1 MSGLSDHALGWLV
14 TAVLVVAAVI
24 DGRALKVPNWLTFP
38 FVITGVAYGLLA
50 HGWSGLGTAAP
61 RDRGTG
67 MALLLPLYAI
77 GGMGAGDVKLFMGVG
92 AWMGPDVTLHAFL
105 VLSIVGAIM
114 AVAMVLWSGEWRRHW
129 ELFRTIIREILVIR
143 DPVALS
149 EIAAKRKPSMLLLP
163 YGIPIAV
170 GSIGYFIASGHL
182 F

>member
-1 MSGLSDHALGWLV
+1 MMVLSDQALGWFV
-14 TAVLVVAAVI
+14 TAVLIVAAVI

-38 FVITGVAYGLLA
+38 FVLSGLAYGLIA
-50 HGWSGLGTAAP
+50 HGWSGLGAALLGTAV
-61 RDRGTG
+61 G

-92 AWMGPDVTLHAFL
+92 AWMGSEVTFHAFL

-114 AVAMVLWSGEWRRHW
+114 AVAMVIWSGDWRRHMG
-129 ELFRTIIREILVIR
+129 LFGTIVREIVVIR

-149 EIAAKRKPSMLLLP
+149 EIAARRKPSMMLLP

-170 GSIGYFIASGHL
+170 GSIGYFAAAGHL

>member
-1 MSGLSDHALGWLV
+1 MTALSDHALGWFV

-38 FVITGVAYGLLA
+38 FVLAGLVYGLAA
-50 HGWSGLGTAAP
+50 HGWPGLGTALL
-61 RDRGTG
+61 GTAVG

-92 AWMGPDVTLHAFL
+92 AWMGPEVTFQSFL
-105 VLSIVGAIM
+105 VLAIVGAVM
-114 AVAMVLWSGEWRRHW
+114 AVVMVLWSGEWRRHW
-129 ELFRTIIREILVIR
+129 ELFRTIVREILVIR

-149 EIAAKRKPSMLLLP
+149 EIAARRKPSMLLLP

-170 GSIGYFIASGHL
+170 GSIGYFAATGHL